1 MDSIIQVLQEE
12 YERKATPENH
22 HAHAVIIFCQYIG
35 TIQLLESKLSEL
47 GDTLGFQLDVHTPT
61 LNEED
66 EEDSYNSNA
75 MRISSKLFEIGRLAR
90 TSNHLQVVISGKAV
104 AEGHSLNWATHI
116 VHWDMPA
123 NSLKFLHNEIGGSI
137 EEFPTNGS
145 AKITRMNSESP
156 TLSTL
161 RKTIEEI

>member
-1 MDSIIQVLQEE
+1 MSEKPP
-12 YERKATPENH
+12 RKSPCCILCNH
-22 HAHAVIIFCQYIG
+22 LLQYIG

-47 GDTLGFQLDVHTPT
+47 GDRLGFQLDVHTPT
-61 LNEED
+61 LNEDD

-75 MRISSKLFEIGRLAR
+75 RRISRKLFEIGRLAR
-90 TSNHLQVVISGKAV
+90 TSDHFTGCHFWKKQLLKDTTSIGPRTLFIGTCQQ
-104 AEGHSLNWATHI
+104 
-116 VHWDMPA
+116 

-161 RKTIEEI
+161 RKTVEVI